1 MTLHQTSGNWRL
13 GLGLAL
19 LTTFLW
25 GVLPLLLKITLQV
38 LDPYTVTWF
47 RFLIAFSLLAIWL
60 TLKGNFPTR
69 ENLKSKVIKLLA
81 IAAFFLAA
89 NYILFLI
96 GLKLTSPGNA
106 QVLIQLA
113 PVLLGFGSLI
123 IFKERYTILQWIG
136 VGILTLGFALFFNQK
151 LKLLIDSSSEYLIGS
166 GIIVIAA
173 IAWAVYGLAQKQ
185 LLQQLSSSQ
194 IMLIIYG
201 VCALLFMP
209 FSQPQT
215 ILNINFF
222 HLIILIFAALNTLIA
237 YGAFA
242 ESLQHWE
249 SSKISAILG
258 TVPVVTLISIQI
270 VSSMFTNLIAAEKIT
285 YLGILGA
292 ILVVIGSV
300 TIAATNK
307 SSG

>member
-1 MTLHQTSGNWRL
+1 MNLHKTSGNWRL

-19 LTTFLW
+19 LTVFLW
-25 GVLPLLLKITLQV
+25 GVLPVALKITLQV

-47 RFLIAFSLLAIWL
+47 RFLMAFSLLAIWL
-60 TLKGNFPTR
+60 TLKGNFPPR
-69 ENLKSKVIKLLA
+69 EKLKSNVIKLLA
-81 IAAFFLAA
+81 IASFFLAA

-96 GLKLTSPGNA
+96 GIKLTSPANA

-123 IFKERYTILQWIG
+123 IFKERYTILQWVG

-151 LKLLIDSSSEYLIGS
+151 LQLLIDSASEYLIGS

-185 LLQQLSSSQ
+185 LLQQLSSGQ

-201 VCALLFMP
+201 VCTLLFTP

-215 ILNINFF
+215 ILNINY
-222 HLIILIFAALNTLIA
+222 LTLVILIFTALNTVIA
-237 YGAFA
+237 YGSFA

-258 TVPVVTLISIQI
+258 MVPIVTLLCIHIL
-270 VSSMFTNLIAAEKIT
+270 SMFTNIIPVEKIT

-292 ILVVIGSV
+292 ILVVMGSV

-307 SSG
+307 SSS

>member
-1 MTLHQTSGNWRL
+1 
-13 GLGLAL
+13 
-19 LTTFLW
+19 
-25 GVLPLLLKITLQV
+25 
-38 LDPYTVTWF
+38 TV
-47 RFLIAFSLLAIWL
+47 
-60 TLKGNFPTR
+60 KGNLPTR
-69 ENLKSKVIKLLA
+69 EHLKSNVIKLLA
-81 IAAFFLAA
+81 IACFFLAA
-89 NYILFLI
+89 NYILFLM
-96 GLKLTSPGNA
+96 GLKLTSPANA

-123 IFKERYTILQWIG
+123 IFKERYTILQWVG

-151 LKLLIDSSSEYLIGS
+151 LNLLIDSSSEYLIGS

-201 VCALLFMP
+201 VCTLLFMP
-209 FSQPQT
+209 FSAPQT

-222 HLIILIFAALNTLIA
+222 HLIILIFTALNTVIA
-237 YGAFA
+237 YGSFA

-249 SSKISAILG
+249 SSKISAVLG
-258 TVPVVTLISIQI
+258 TVPIVTLLSIQ
-270 VSSMFTNLIAAEKIT
+270 VVSMFTNIIPVEKIT

-307 SSG
+307 SRG